1 MKRFSY
7 IDIIK
12 SPIGGELKL
21 AVRGETRFVMGVST
35 NRPMPAKPK
44 IKLSTGQLKAVS
56 RLFSVLSEP
65 NRLALLQALH
75 DGPLTVNELVEACGL
90 KQANVSK
97 QLAILHDHHL
107 VKREREGTF
116 IHYEIADP
124 MVFSL
129 CNLVCGKMA
138 KDAKCAAAIFHPEI

>member
-1 MKRFSY
+1 MSTRKNKPLS
-7 IDIIK
+7 
-12 SPIGGELKL
+12 SHQL
-21 AVRGETRFVMGVST
+21 A
-35 NRPMPAKPK
+35 
-44 IKLSTGQLKAVS
+44 AVA
-56 RLFSVLSEP
+56 RLFAVLSESS
-65 NRLALLQALH
+65 RLALLQALH
-75 DGPLTVNELVEACGL
+75 NGPLTVNELVEASGM

-116 IHYEIADP
+116 IRYEIADP

-138 KDAKCAAAIFHPEI
+138 KDAKCAVAVFHPEI

>member
-1 MKRFSY
+1 MATKKNKQLSG
-7 IDIIK
+7 
-12 SPIGGELKL
+12 SQLV
-21 AVRGETRFVMGVST
+21 AV
-35 NRPMPAKPK
+35 A
-44 IKLSTGQLKAVS
+44 

-65 NRLALLQALH
+65 SRLALLQALH
-75 DGPLTVNELVEACGL
+75 AGPMTVNELVEISGM

-107 VKREREGTF
+107 VKRERDGTF
-116 IHYEIADP
+116 IRYEIADP

-138 KDAKCAAAIFHPEI
+138 KDAKCAAAVFHPEI